1 MSATVHRLHPVSE
14 VGHFLRLGHTG
25 HRKLEDLHA
34 SGRFAVDRVVVDAA
48 HDLRRVLEELQVT
61 IHNLSRSRAPT
72 NRAGRSSAEAT
83 TTRGG

>member
-1 MSATVHRLHPVSE
+1 MGAMVHWLHPVSE
-14 VGHFLRLGHTG
+14 VGHFLQLGHTG

-34 SGRFAVDRVVVDAA
+34 SGRFAVNRVVVDAA
-48 HDLRRVLEELQVT
+48 HDLRRVLEEFHVT

-72 NRAGRSSAEAT
+72 KRAGRSSAEAT

>member
-14 VGHFLRLGHTG
+14 VGHVLRLGHTG

-48 HDLRRVLEELQVT
+48 HDMRRVLEELHVT
-61 IHNLSRSRAPT
+61 GHNLSRSRAPT
-72 NRAGRSSAEAT
+72 KRAGRSSAQAT

>member
-1 MSATVHRLHPVSE
+1 MGATVHRLHPVSE

-48 HDLRRVLEELQVT
+48 HDMLRVPEDLDVT
-61 IHNLSRSRAPT
+61 IHNLLRSRAPT
-72 NRAGRSSAEAT
+72 KRAGRSSAKT

>member
-1 MSATVHRLHPVSE
+1 MGATVHRLHPVSE

-34 SGRFAVDRVVVDAA
+34 SGRFAVNRVVVDAA
-48 HDLRRVLEELQVT
+48 HDMRRVLEELHVT
-61 IHNLSRSRAPT
+61 SHNLSRSRAPT
-72 NRAGRSSAEAT
+72 KRAGRSSAET

>member
-1 MSATVHRLHPVSE
+1 MGAMVHRLHPVSE

-25 HRKLEDLHA
+25 HRKLEDFHA

-48 HDLRRVLEELQVT
+48 HDMRRVLEELHVT

-72 NRAGRSSAEAT
+72 KRAGRSSAKTT